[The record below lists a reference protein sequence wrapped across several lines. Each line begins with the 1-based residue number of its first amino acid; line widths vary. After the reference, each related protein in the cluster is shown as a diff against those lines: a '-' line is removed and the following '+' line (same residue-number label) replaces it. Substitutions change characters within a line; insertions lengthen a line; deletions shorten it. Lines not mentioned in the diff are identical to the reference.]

1 MTFDI
6 SAVPSQRGRLAIV
19 TGANTGLG
27 YETTRDLA
35 QKGMRVV
42 MACRSRDRALDAKTR
57 IEADVPGAD
66 LEFRRLDLSALSSVR
81 EFASGFRNGHETLD
95 LLINNAGVMWTPY
108 SKSVDGFEGQMAANY
123 FGHFL
128 LTSLLLDVMPDRPE
142 SRVVALSSIAHR
154 QPPKRIRFEDLNWER
169 GYNKYEAYAQTK
181 LACLLFA
188 KELQRRLE
196 RSGKRILSVAAHPGV
211 SKTELARTV
220 KPWVVALVRYT
231 IGPFISHPPREAA
244 LPTVM
249 AALAPDVAGGE
260 YFGPQGLRE
269 MKGPPGRAEVAPWAQ
284 DQEAAS
290 RLWEVSVELTGAR
303 FPLVPIG
310 PSASEP

>member
-1 MTFDI
+1 MTFDLGAI
-6 SAVPSQRGRLAIV
+6 PSQRGRLAIV

-35 QKGMRVV
+35 QTGMKVV
-42 MACRSRDRALDAKTR
+42 MACRSEDRALRARAR

-66 LEFRRLDLSALSSVR
+66 LEFMHLDLGALSSVR
-81 EFASGFRNGHETLD
+81 EFASAFRNGHERLD
-95 LLINNAGVMWTPY
+95 LLINNAGVMWIPY
-108 SKSVDGFEGQMAANY
+108 TKTADGFEGHMAANY

-128 LTSLLLDVMPDRPE
+128 LTSLLLDVMPDGPS
-142 SRVVALSSIAHR
+142 SRVVTLSSIAHR

-169 GYNKYEAYAQTK
+169 GYNKYQAYAQTK

-196 RSGKRILSVAAHPGV
+196 RSGRRMLSVAAHPGV
-211 SKTELARTV
+211 SETELARTM
-220 KPWVVALVRYT
+220 KPWLRALVRYT
-231 IGPFISHPPREAA
+231 VGPFVFHPPREAA
-244 LPTVM
+244 RSIVM

-260 YFGPQGLRE
+260 YFGPQGRRE

-284 DQEAAS
+284 DEDAAR
-290 RLWEVSVELTGAR
+290 RLWEVSEELTGAR
-303 FPLVPIG
+303 FALAPPG
-310 PSASEP
+310 PPAR